1 MEEGVDGV
9 DELEKDSSR
18 TPKVGFSD
26 VLELLDPPTKAAWV
40 DVGVVSDLHLLVT
53 GGKRF
58 GGVPA
63 TCTAGDVGR
72 TGAVH
77 LLLRRVAYD
86 GDNVRNTNGEA
97 LVEEVLALQGVQAA
111 ALAYSDG

>member
-1 MEEGVDGV
+1 VKEGVDGV
-9 DELEKDSSR
+9 DELKKDSSR
-18 TPKVGFSD
+18 MPKVGDSD
-26 VLELLDPPTKAAWV
+26 VLELLDPPTQAAWV

-72 TGAVH
+72 TGVVH

-86 GDNVRNTNGEA
+86 GDNVRDTNGEA
-97 LVEEVLALQGVQAA
+97 LVEEVLAIQGVQAA
-111 ALAYSDG
+111 ALAYSGG

>member
-1 MEEGVDGV
+1 MKEGVDGV

-18 TPKVGFSD
+18 MPKVGDSD

-72 TGAVH
+72 TGVVH

-86 GDNVRNTNGEA
+86 GDNVRDTNGEA
-97 LVEEVLALQGVQAA
+97 LVEEVLAIQGVQAA
-111 ALAYSDG
+111 ALAYSGG

>member
-1 MEEGVDGV
+1 MKNVVDGV
-9 DELEKDSSR
+9 DEVEESSGR
-18 TPKVGFSD
+18 MPKVSDSD
-26 VLELLDPPTKAAWV
+26 VLELLDPPTKAVWI

-72 TGAVH
+72 TGVVH

-86 GDNVRNTNGEA
+86 GDNVRDTNGEA

-111 ALAYSDG
+111 ALAYSGG